1 MKILHVLNT
10 GKLSGAENVA
20 IGIISMFKGEQNIEM
35 AYCSLD
41 GSIRDSLT
49 KDDID
54 FYPLIN
60 MKVTELRGVIKK
72 YKPDVIHAHD
82 MKASFIASR
91 CCGDAKLICHIHN
104 SEFDSRRITPK
115 AIAFLFASRKASHI
129 FWVSKSAMNS
139 FALSALVRK
148 KSSVLY
154 NILDTHKLYERV
166 NADKNAYDYDIV
178 FLGRLSSPKDP
189 LRLVEVFARVAK
201 NPEIKMC
208 IIGDGPMR
216 QEVEEELHNR
226 YLDKQV
232 TLLGFLSN
240 PYKVLKSAKVMVMT
254 SKNEG
259 TPMCALEAMALGV
272 PIVSTPVD
280 GLLDI
285 IKNDVNGYL
294 CTSDD
299 EIAKKLEMIVMNKE
313 LHERLYENQLKLSKD
328 WNDTSAYKR
337 KLLEEYMLASRR

>member
-1 MKILHVLNT
+1 
-10 GKLSGAENVA
+10 
-20 IGIISMFKGEQNIEM
+20 
-35 AYCSLD
+35 
-41 GSIRDSLT
+41 
-49 KDDID
+49 
-54 FYPLIN
+54 
-60 MKVTELRGVIKK
+60 
-72 YKPDVIHAHD
+72 
-82 MKASFIASR
+82 
-91 CCGDAKLICHIHN
+91 
-104 SEFDSRRITPK
+104 
-115 AIAFLFASRKASHI
+115 
-129 FWVSKSAMNS
+129 MNS
-139 FALSALVRK
+139 FALSTLVRK

-154 NILDTHKLYERV
+154 NILDTHKLLERV
-166 NADKNAYDYDIV
+166 NVDKNTYDFDIV

-189 LRLVEVFARVAK
+189 LRLVEVFSRVAK

-285 IKNDVNGYL
+285 IKNDVNGFL
-294 CTSDD
+294 CVSDD